1 MQRLLIQ
8 LYSDDSRGA
17 RGWFGL
23 NDGGVIGS
31 GRKAVIVMARGRF
44 GCSCVAHILRANLR
58 ANFVENWDACYC
70 HCNKQQVEEVNLIVY

>member
-23 NDGGVIGS
+23 IDGGVIGS

-44 GCSCVAHILRANLR
+44 GCSFVACLQICGRILQEIGML
-58 ANFVENWDACYC
+58 DAAI
-70 HCNKQQVEEVNLIVY
+70 CNKQQVEEVNLIVCR